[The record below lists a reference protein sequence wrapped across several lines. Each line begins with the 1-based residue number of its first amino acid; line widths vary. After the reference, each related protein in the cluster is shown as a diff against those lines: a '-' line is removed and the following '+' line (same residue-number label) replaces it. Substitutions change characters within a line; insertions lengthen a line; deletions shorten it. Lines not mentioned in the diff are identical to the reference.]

1 MRDKNRP
8 NRRCKIPVGRTLPFW
23 ACIALSIMATQY
35 LATKAH
41 ADSHIG
47 IHSIPHHLP
56 FIFKMKPYR
65 SATKAYLGH
74 LQNEL
79 ESTQRQLYTSQQTC
93 ITLRRRFEEQR
104 KGALARS
111 TVASSESIN
120 EIEEDRLK
128 IQQQG
133 EEIKLLKSQLEL
145 ETQKVEKQ
153 VEQMRLLEAE
163 LKEVSLWKENQGEEE
178 SVVSSKKQNEYEQQL
193 EMLTLK
199 LEAAELAA
207 KSQDRKDSDQHGN
220 NIASRAQQLNLELQK
235 VRTRYAKLS
244 IQLAKS
250 SGDGDGT
257 HKQLEEVMDEAIQT
271 AVLSSLESIE
281 DEWERKY
288 QALEQQLNNLNQ
300 YTERIKDERDE
311 AKNRLKESKS
321 DMSQQQ
327 QILRKKL
334 TEELT
339 SELTN
344 SITEQLKVELTAKI
358 EKRLRRKYKKL
369 QKEIE
374 SKALD
379 TDASQDKLFAAD
391 LEKMKKQYEA
401 EYHLKV
407 QELKQQNEEQMQLQ
421 KERMRKLV
429 RALLEREAKDKKK
442 LALTTKD
449 GSSTK
454 QSSNSNEM
462 SPTSSKRM
470 KNKESA
476 TDIRETSQEELYTPS
491 MSTST
496 KRKRSGVV
504 PVRGNAVK

>member
-1 MRDKNRP
+1 
-8 NRRCKIPVGRTLPFW
+8 
-23 ACIALSIMATQY
+23 
-35 LATKAH
+35 
-41 ADSHIG
+41 
-47 IHSIPHHLP
+47 
-56 FIFKMKPYR
+56 
-65 SATKAYLGH
+65 
-74 LQNEL
+74 
-79 ESTQRQLYTSQQTC
+79 
-93 ITLRRRFEEQR
+93 
-104 KGALARS
+104 
-111 TVASSESIN
+111 
-120 EIEEDRLK
+120 
-128 IQQQG
+128 
-133 EEIKLLKSQLEL
+133 
-145 ETQKVEKQ
+145 
-153 VEQMRLLEAE
+153 
-163 LKEVSLWKENQGEEE
+163 
-178 SVVSSKKQNEYEQQL
+178 
-193 EMLTLK
+193 
-199 LEAAELAA
+199 
-207 KSQDRKDSDQHGN
+207 
-220 NIASRAQQLNLELQK
+220 
-235 VRTRYAKLS
+235 
-244 IQLAKS
+244 
-250 SGDGDGT
+250 
-257 HKQLEEVMDEAIQT
+257 
-271 AVLSSLESIE
+271 
-281 DEWERKY
+281 
-288 QALEQQLNNLNQ
+288 
-300 YTERIKDERDE
+300 
-311 AKNRLKESKS
+311 
-321 DMSQQQ
+321 
-327 QILRKKL
+327 
-334 TEELT
+334 
-339 SELTN
+339 LTN